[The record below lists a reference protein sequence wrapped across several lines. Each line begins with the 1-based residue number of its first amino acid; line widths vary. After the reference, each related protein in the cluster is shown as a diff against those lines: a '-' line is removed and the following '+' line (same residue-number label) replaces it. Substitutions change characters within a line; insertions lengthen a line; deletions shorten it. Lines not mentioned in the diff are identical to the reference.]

1 MKNFFRSI
9 NSLGIVEGL
18 KVYTLLKNKKINHI
32 KLNHFAAPI
41 SLRGGT
47 SDIPAFMKTFIKK
60 EYDFHITPDP
70 EVIIDA
76 NAKLGL
82 PSIFFALKYS
92 HAKIFSIEP
101 DKGMYKLLT
110 TNAFFY
116 KNITCLHTALWD
128 KASLVELKNNGNESA
143 GTIEEVS
150 AKTKDSFLS
159 VSINDVMKKYELKQ
173 IDILKLDAQAAEKI
187 ISSSTYQ
194 YWLARTRIIM
204 IEPREDTNKDRCKF
218 YDTLSQY
225 NFDLYPK
232 GKNIIAVNKSMSQK
246 TN

>member
-9 NSLGIVEGL
+9 NSLGLVEGV

-32 KLNHFAAPI
+32 KLNHAAAPI

-47 SDIPAFMKTFIKK
+47 SDIPAFKKVFIKK
-60 EYDFHITPDP
+60 EYDVHITPDP

-82 PSIFFALKYS
+82 PAIFFALKYNQ
-92 HAKIFSIEP
+92 ARIFSIEP

-110 TNAFFY
+110 GNAFFY
-116 KNITCLHTALWD
+116 KNITCLNTALWD

-143 GTIEEVS
+143 DTIEEVS

-159 VSINDVMKKYELKQ
+159 ISIHDVIKKYELKQ
-173 IDILKLDAQAAEKI
+173 IDILKLDIQAAEKI
-187 ISSSTYQ
+187 ISSSAYQ
-194 YWLARTRIIM
+194 YWLTRTKIIM
-204 IEPREDTNKDRCKF
+204 IEPREDAKQDRSKF
-218 YDTLSQY
+218 YDTLSQH

-232 GKNIIAVNKSMSQK
+232 GKNIIAVNKNMAQK